1 MKFLLFLVLVVQSP
15 ATEGVIAMPVQHKHT
30 IGACEGTL
38 VFSPDGVRYDTEEE
52 DHQRSWSYADVK
64 FFEIVSDD
72 ELRLHTFEDHGIL
85 RLGQDRKFVFE
96 QVQGPLGV
104 DFYNMLRE
112 RSPRPVVTHIVF
124 PTDEI
129 ARLGAK
135 HKHRLGGCQGTLIIG
150 QNTIAFESDQAG
162 DSSVWRLQD
171 ITTFGSV
178 DPFHL
183 RITTAFETYT
193 FDLKEPLATS
203 TYDHIWT
210 AVYSPNVQSY
220 RRRQP

>member
-1 MKFLLFLVLVVQSP
+1 MKFLLLSVLLVQSP
-15 ATEGVIAMPVQHKHT
+15 PTNSAIEMQVQHKHT
-30 IGACEGTL
+30 IGACDGTL
-38 VFSPDGVRYDTEEE
+38 IFSPDGVRYDTEEN

-72 ELRLHTFEDHGIL
+72 ELQLHTFEDHGIL

-96 QVQGPLGV
+96 QVQGQLGV
-104 DFYNMLRE
+104 EFYDMLRE

-129 ARLGAK
+129 VRLGAK
-135 HKHRLGGCQGTLIIG
+135 HKHRLGGCQGTLTIG
-150 QNTIAFESDQAG
+150 QNTIAYESEQSR
-162 DSSVWRLQD
+162 DSRVWRLQD
-171 ITTFGSV
+171 ITTFGSA

-183 RITTAFETYT
+183 RIATPFETYT
-193 FDLKEPLATS
+193 FDLKERLATS

-210 AVYSPNVQSY
+210 AVHSPNVQSY
-220 RRRQP
+220 RRREP

>member
-1 MKFLLFLVLVVQSP
+1 MKFLLFLVLVGQSP

-52 DHQRSWSYADVK
+52 DDQRSWSYADVK

-96 QVQGPLGV
+96 QVQGPMGV

-112 RSPRPVVTHIVF
+112 RSPLSAWPNSCWLH
-124 PTDEI
+124 I
-129 ARLGAK
+129 ARWYSTSASTEA
-135 HKHRLGGCQGTLIIG
+135 R
-150 QNTIAFESDQAG
+150 SPAG
-162 DSSVWRLQD
+162 IPRPPNSIKDLLPASVRP
-171 ITTFGSV
+171 TE
-178 DPFHL
+178 H
-183 RITTAFETYT
+183 
-193 FDLKEPLATS
+193 
-203 TYDHIWT
+203 
-210 AVYSPNVQSY
+210 
-220 RRRQP
+220 